1 MRRIVI
7 LLLSA
12 VSIPL
17 SAFAQGSLTP
27 PGAPTPTMK
36 TLAQVEPRTPISS
49 LPFTASASGAYY
61 LTTNVNA
68 SSGNGITVTAGN
80 VSIDL
85 NGFALTGNTSSIGIS
100 ITSTASNIIVKN
112 GSITGW
118 QVGIFAGANNN
129 LLEDLVVSGCTGF
142 GIDCNNTAL
151 VRDCVSSFNVGNGI
165 LVFGGGQ
172 VLHCEASSN
181 GGYGIQMISGIVRDC
196 RVANNSTSGIYLN
209 GNGNEAI
216 GNVCIGNNTSASTVQ
231 AGIYVNGQE
240 NRVEDNHVTASGA
253 AGISVN
259 IVFNFNTIIKNY
271 VWGNGASNYIAQGT
285 QVIGPLISTTGTIT
299 NLNPWANFSY

>member
-1 MRRIVI
+1 MKRIVI
-7 LLLSA
+7 LLLST
-12 VSIPL
+12 VSLQL
-17 SAFAQGSLTP
+17 SASGQGPLTP
-27 PGAPTPTMK
+27 PGPPTPTMK
-36 TLAQVEPRTPISS
+36 TLAQIEARTPISS
-49 LPFTASASGAYY
+49 VPFTAAASGAYY
-61 LTTNVNA
+61 LTSNLNA
-68 SSGNGITVTAGN
+68 PSGNGITITAGN

-85 NGFALTGNTSSIGIS
+85 NGFALIGNASSIGIYAS
-100 ITSTASNIIVKN
+100 NTASNVILKN
-112 GSITGW
+112 GEITGW
-118 QVGIFAGANNN
+118 QLGIFAGANNY
-129 LLEDLVVSGCTGF
+129 LLEDLVVTGCSAI
-142 GIDCNNTAL
+142 GIDCNNNAL
-151 VRDCVSSFNVGNGI
+151 VRNCISSFNVGNGI

-172 VLHCEASSN
+172 VLNCEASNN
-181 GGYGIQMISGIVRDC
+181 GGYGIEMISGIVRDC

-216 GNVCIGNNTSASTVQ
+216 GNVCLGNNTSLNTVQ

-240 NRVEDNHVTASGA
+240 NRVENNHVTGSGA

-271 VWGNGASNYIAQGT
+271 VGGNGASNYIALGT